1 AYYMA
6 NAQHIKRSLEA
17 LGLVVF
23 GGDHAPYLWMKTPG
37 GVSSWGFFDQL
48 LNEAHVVGTPG
59 SGFGPGGEGYFRLS
73 AFGHRENVERAVDSI
88 EKNLKL

>member
-1 AYYMA
+1 MA